1 MRVVSLLPS
10 ATEVC
15 YALGIEPV
23 GTSHECD
30 YPPAAEDLPAM
41 NRSRVDPDASSA
53 EINEQVTAAESEG
66 GVYAV
71 DREALAAA
79 DPDLVV
85 SQGVCDVCAVDS
97 VLVRDAVEELGLDC
111 EVLTLDTHTLEDV
124 FGDIETIGAA
134 TGREERAAEVVAN
147 LRKRVAAVERRVAEA
162 EAGSGGERAL
172 DERPRVAVLDW
183 LDPVMVAGHW
193 MPELVELAGGRYGM
207 AETGERSRPRE
218 WTDVR
223 EYDPEILV
231 AAPCGFDLDQ
241 TLDNRAELTDR
252 PGWTDVTAVADGRA
266 VAMDGHHFVNRPGP
280 RLVETLEHLA
290 SVLHPGAFGEPPDDV
305 VQPLAGETGAEDG
318 QTGDRQSQSRA

>member
-10 ATEVC
+10 ATEAC

-30 YPPAAEDLPAM
+30 YPPAAEELPAM

-53 EINEQVTAAESEG
+53 EINEQVAAAEGEG

-111 EVLTLDTHTLEDV
+111 EVLTLDTHTLEDM
-124 FGDIETIGAA
+124 FDDIETIGAA
-134 TGREERAAEVVAN
+134 TGREERAAEVVAD
-147 LRKRVAAVERRVAEA
+147 LRERVAAVEQRVAEA
-162 EAGSGGERAL
+162 EAGNGGEEW
-172 DERPRVAVLDW
+172 DGERPRVAVLDW

-223 EYDPEILV
+223 EYDPEVLV
-231 AAPCGFDLDQ
+231 AAPCGFGLDQ
-241 TLDNRAELTDR
+241 TFENRTDLTDR
-252 PGWTDVTAVADGRA
+252 PGWAEVTAVADGHA

-290 SVLHPGAFGEPPDDV
+290 SVLHPEAFGEPPADV
-305 VQPLAGETGAEDG
+305 VRPLAEGANVEDG
-318 QTGDRQSQSRA
+318 KTGDRQSQSRA